1 MTTLAIP
8 DEIQKIFEP
17 LMREYY
23 AVKNPRTGKPI
34 KFSTTGNA
42 YLYYRNGDGNDY
54 CYTPHPDSDG
64 WYYSFVYQ
72 GVGTGSRSG
81 NAKRWTI
88 KHLRP
93 HRKRTDA
100 KARAL
105 KLKNKSN
112 TPSEL

>member
-1 MTTLAIP
+1 MTALAIP
-8 DEIQKIFEP
+8 DEIREIFEP

-34 KFSTTGNA
+34 KFSTAGHA

-64 WYYSFVYQ
+64 WYYSFIYQ
-72 GVGTGSRSG
+72 GIGTG
-81 NAKRWTI
+81 NAKHWKVKR
-88 KHLRP
+88 LRP
-93 HRKRTDA
+93 HRRRKDA

-105 KLKNKSN
+105 KMRGERN
-112 TPSEL
+112 TPPVIK